1 MCIRDRD
8 NLEQLRQRMQ
18 ELREQME
25 ASGTPPEET
34 PADQP
39 MESD

>member
-1 MCIRDRD
+1 
-8 NLEQLRQRMQ
+8 MQ